1 MRTRMGGTTRDALS
15 ILGLARRAGRV
26 SGGTEA
32 VRQTIRDGRAKLVV
46 MATDASETQ
55 LDKIRSTIHNRTIP
69 QVHLGD
75 RNMLGAAIGSP
86 PLAAVAVTDASFA
99 ARLLEELEHDEPGGV
114 PDESE
119 ARR

>member
-1 MRTRMGGTTRDALS
+1 MDGTTRDALG

-26 SGGTEA
+26 SGGTEV
-32 VRQTIRDGRAKLVV
+32 VRQAIRDGRAKLVV
-46 MATDASETQ
+46 MATDASDTQ

-75 RNMLGAAIGSP
+75 RNMLGAAIGSA

-99 ARLLEELEHDEPGGV
+99 ARLLEELGRGERGGA